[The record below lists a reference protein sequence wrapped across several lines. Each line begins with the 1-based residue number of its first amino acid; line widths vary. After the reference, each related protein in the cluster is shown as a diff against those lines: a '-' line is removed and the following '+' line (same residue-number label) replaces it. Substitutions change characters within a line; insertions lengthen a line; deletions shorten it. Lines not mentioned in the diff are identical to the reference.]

1 MKYKKVAVGGS
12 FDVLHRG
19 HRALLEKA
27 FDAGEFVLIGLT
39 SSEMVTKDVAAYEK
53 RKKALEDF
61 LEHKGQY
68 EIVELNDP
76 LGDAAMDGA
85 IDAIVVSE
93 ETTPGAL
100 EINELR
106 KKKGLGVLEIISI
119 PLVLADDQKPVSS
132 TRIKKGEI
140 DREGRVLSGHK

>member
-19 HRALLEKA
+19 HEALLNAA

-39 SSEMVTKDVAAYEK
+39 SSEMVTKDVAAYGK
-53 RKKALEDF
+53 RKRALEDF

-76 LGDAAMDGA
+76 LGDAARDGA
-85 IDAIVVSE
+85 IDAVVVSE
-93 ETTPGAL
+93 ETMPGAL
-100 EINELR
+100 EINEIR
-106 KKKGLGVLEIISI
+106 KKNGLEALEILSI
-119 PLVLADDQKPVSS
+119 PLILTEDGKPISS
-132 TRIKKGEI
+132 TKIKRGET
-140 DREGRVLSGHK
+140 DKEGRVLSEHK